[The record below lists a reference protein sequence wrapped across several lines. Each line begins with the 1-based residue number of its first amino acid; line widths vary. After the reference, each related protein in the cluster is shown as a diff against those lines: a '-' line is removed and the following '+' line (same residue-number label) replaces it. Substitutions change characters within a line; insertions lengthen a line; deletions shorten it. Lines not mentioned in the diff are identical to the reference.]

1 VTRTDLHQHAWPDGF
16 RRKLERRR
24 TPPYL
29 RGRRLVL
36 PVGGTFEVDPDA
48 YTPEARLRELDRTG
62 LERAII
68 SLPPTTEPTPD
79 LVEIW
84 HEEAV
89 SLRRASG
96 GRLVPLAYEAALPGF
111 VGAIVGATTFATGA
125 GGDEFLTRLDCLNQF
140 AFVHP
145 AAATSVGPKW
155 FASSVVYTQQMVAS
169 YARWLDGTYRRHA
182 NLRVV
187 FALLAGG
194 APFQIERLISRG
206 LDPQAPFSSST
217 WFDTSSYG
225 ERALELSLQTF
236 GAKRLL
242 FGSDAPVD
250 AVADARAAIA
260 SFGSALET
268 ELLVSNPLD
277 LLTPRRHTWAA

>member
-1 VTRTDLHQHAWPDGF
+1 VTRTDFHQHAWPDGF
-16 RRKLERRR
+16 RRRLELRR

-29 RGRRLVL
+29 RGRTLVL
-36 PVGGTFEVDPDA
+36 PVGGTFEVDPDG
-48 YTPEARLRELDRTG
+48 YGPEARLRELDRND
-62 LERAII
+62 LERAVV

-89 SLRRASG
+89 ALRNESG
-96 GRLVPLAYEAALPGF
+96 GRLVPLAYQAALPGF
-111 VGAIVGATTFATGA
+111 AGAIVGATTFAA
-125 GGDEFLTRLDCLNQF
+125 RGDDDLLSHLEELGQF

-145 AAATSVGPKW
+145 SAAATVGSKW

-182 NLRVV
+182 NLKVV

-194 APFQIERLISRG
+194 APFQIERLIRRG
-206 LDPQAPFSSST
+206 LDPRAPFSSST

-236 GAKRLL
+236 GAQRLL
-242 FGSDAPVD
+242 FGSDAPID
-250 AVADARAAIA
+250 AAADARAAIA
-260 SFGSALET
+260 RFGSALEL

-277 LLTPRRHTWAA
+277 VLTPRRHRWAA